1 MKRKQRYLVRAD
13 EVIVTRG
20 EDYAEIEYKE
30 PDIPVTRIQI
40 GMEVKS
46 MSDQDIVNL
55 FNEML
60 RANAELAAKYKHVAV
75 EVPLNSKQI
84 EYSPRSDQWS
94 PRGGVLRCLIESDGE
109 GQVAVAI
116 DDQELS
122 LLEFG
127 RMLSTYEGWGMR
139 IEFVPEDEVHRR
151 PAHEVREPGVE
162 R

>member
-1 MKRKQRYLVRAD
+1 MKRKQRYIVRAD
-13 EVIVTRG
+13 DVIVTRG
-20 EDYAEIEYKE
+20 DDYAEIEYKE

-40 GMEVKS
+40 GMEVKW
-46 MSDQDIVNL
+46 MGDEAIVDL

-60 RANAELAAKYKHVAV
+60 RSRAELAAQYKHVAV

-84 EYSPRSDQWS
+84 EYHSRSDQWS
-94 PRGGVLRCLIESDGE
+94 PRGGVLRCSIGRDGE
-109 GQVAVAI
+109 GQVVVAI

-122 LLEFG
+122 LAEFG

-139 IEFVPEDEVHRR
+139 IEFVPEEEQHRR
-151 PAHEVREPGVE
+151 PAHEVREPEVE